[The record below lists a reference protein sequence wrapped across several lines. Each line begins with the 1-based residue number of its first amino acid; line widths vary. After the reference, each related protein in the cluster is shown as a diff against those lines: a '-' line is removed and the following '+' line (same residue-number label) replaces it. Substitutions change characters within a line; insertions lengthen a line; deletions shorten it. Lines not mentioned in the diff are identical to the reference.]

1 MFFVPAAILAFGLL
15 AGCASLSPPDAA
27 PIQAAGEAEST
38 APSVSSQS
46 DPRQPATADAAQE
59 AQAIAQSPWGH
70 NLHGARWEHFGM
82 PGKRAT
88 RFRYQVT
95 DGRHAVVAEAR
106 SSASLLRKT
115 VRVEAQD
122 LGHIRFSWK
131 VPSLIPGADMAQRDK
146 DDSPVRIVLA
156 FDGDRSRFSTKDSML
171 AELTRAI
178 TGEEMPYAT
187 LMYVWSNNSAVGDVI
202 RNPRT
207 DRIRKIVLEAG
218 PQSLGRWREYERDI
232 RADYERAYGEPPGA
246 LVGVALMTDSDNT
259 RSMAKAWYGA
269 VRVLEASASPV
280 RRPARQTGQSSP

>member
-1 MFFVPAAILAFGLL
+1 
-15 AGCASLSPPDAA
+15 
-27 PIQAAGEAEST
+27 
-38 APSVSSQS
+38 
-46 DPRQPATADAAQE
+46 
-59 AQAIAQSPWGH
+59 
-70 NLHGARWEHFGM
+70 M

-131 VPSLIPGADMAQRDK
+131 VPSLIAGADMAQRDK

-269 VRVLEASASPV
+269 VQVQASSASPA